1 MNGIQLSSMIVTS
14 IARSSASSTD
24 ACLTTVVR
32 AWLDRGRDDGLSR
45 RAARP
50 RRAVVAATGVAHARL
65 DWVVARTILIGMTL
79 GLVLGKQRARM
90 EMQARGLARVAVRCC
105 GVVHAASC
113 QRYACRVGRDHLS
126 TRARRANARV
136 VAALRR
142 RARAREGGLR
152 AVLHHTA
159 VVVSNLERSIAFYER
174 HLGGRLEY
182 VVRDNDDLR
191 IAELLQL
198 PEIRLSFA
206 FIAFEYAHL
215 ELLEFSVPADGR
227 RFDARANDFGT
238 THLSFQVE
246 DVQAAYERLAADGV
260 ELTRPPAPTLPIVF
274 CFDPDGNRI
283 ELIQR
288 RTD

>member
-1 MNGIQLSSMIVTS
+1 M
-14 IARSSASSTD
+14 
-24 ACLTTVVR
+24 
-32 AWLDRGRDDGLSR
+32 GLST
-45 RAARP
+45 AN
-50 RRAVVAATGVAHARL
+50 ARL
-65 DWVVARTILIGMTL
+65 ASRRVSSSCLELSDEDREALGLLTRSCAPQTAAIKARYLAGPATNGRTPPLFPHVGGFPQVRMTL

-90 EMQARGLARVAVRCC
+90 GMQARGLARVAVRCC

-113 QRYACRVGRDHLS
+113 QRYACRVGRGHLS
-126 TRARRANARV
+126 TRARRAHARV
-136 VAALRR
+136 VAVLRR
-142 RARAREGGLR
+142 RARAGKRGQR
-152 AVLHHTA
+152 VFLHHTA

-182 VVRDNDDLR
+182 VVRDNDDPR

-198 PEIRLSFA
+198 PAIRLSFA

-260 ELTRPPAPTLPIVF
+260 ELTRPPAPSLPIVF

-288 RTD
+288 RTH

>member
-1 MNGIQLSSMIVTS
+1 VL
-14 IARSSASSTD
+14 R
-24 ACLTTVVR
+24 C
-32 AWLDRGRDDGLSR
+32 GRR
-45 RAARP
+45 
-50 RRAVVAATGVAHARL
+50 
-65 DWVVARTILIGMTL
+65 
-79 GLVLGKQRARM
+79 
-90 EMQARGLARVAVRCC
+90 
-105 GVVHAASC
+105 AASC
-113 QRYACRVGRDHLS
+113 QRYACRVGRDHLWAA
-126 TRARRANARV
+126 RARRAQARV
-136 VAALRR
+136 VAVLRR
-142 RARAREGGLR
+142 RGRARKRGQR
-152 AVLHHTA
+152 VVLHHTA

-174 HLGGRLEY
+174 HFGGRLEY

-246 DVQAAYERLAADGV
+246 DVQAAYKRLAADGV
-260 ELTRPPAPTLPIVF
+260 ELTRPPAPSLPIIF